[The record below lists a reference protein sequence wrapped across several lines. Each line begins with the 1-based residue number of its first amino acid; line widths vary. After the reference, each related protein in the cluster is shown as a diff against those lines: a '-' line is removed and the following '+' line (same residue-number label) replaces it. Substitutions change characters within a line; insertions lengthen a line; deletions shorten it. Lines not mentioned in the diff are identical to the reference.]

1 MTILH
6 YRSRKQLQPHQID
19 DAASTPS
26 IGSNDSS
33 ASGGKTDATESI
45 SMSYSDDEDDVSL
58 CYSAASSTATPVPAA
73 IEEGFVVETSAE
85 ECSVLSMDHS
95 YISSSTF
102 SVDTDSYFLEPATS
116 APETPETPSTRNQ
129 EHNPRRNH
137 IGQRVR
143 DSCKKL
149 QVQQQSSPKI
159 QKGKTTPR
167 EKQNAA
173 TKPHDQRIPSI
184 GMGPSALQITC
195 VLKQGWVYKRG
206 TGGDMLGRVG
216 LKHRYAYLVL
226 ATNQQ
231 TTHNIEVPVLLIY
244 RNDSATMPS
253 NIIPLDSAVVMAMPN
268 EHADAE
274 TNESSPTKQRFDI
287 IQAKKS
293 RFFFSDD
300 VTQTS
305 AVAASRSFAATRDEA
320 NAWIDKI
327 NTTLLQYEKRKA
339 QSGTLTNKQSV
350 DETKLSQIVAENH
363 WLEI

>member
-1 MTILH
+1 
-6 YRSRKQLQPHQID
+6 
-19 DAASTPS
+19 
-26 IGSNDSS
+26 
-33 ASGGKTDATESI
+33 
-45 SMSYSDDEDDVSL
+45 
-58 CYSAASSTATPVPAA
+58 
-73 IEEGFVVETSAE
+73 
-85 ECSVLSMDHS
+85 
-95 YISSSTF
+95 
-102 SVDTDSYFLEPATS
+102 
-116 APETPETPSTRNQ
+116 
-129 EHNPRRNH
+129 
-137 IGQRVR
+137 
-143 DSCKKL
+143 
-149 QVQQQSSPKI
+149 
-159 QKGKTTPR
+159 
-167 EKQNAA
+167 
-173 TKPHDQRIPSI
+173 
-184 GMGPSALQITC
+184 
-195 VLKQGWVYKRG
+195 
-206 TGGDMLGRVG
+206 MLGRVG

-339 QSGTLTNKQSV
+339 QAGTLTNNKQPV